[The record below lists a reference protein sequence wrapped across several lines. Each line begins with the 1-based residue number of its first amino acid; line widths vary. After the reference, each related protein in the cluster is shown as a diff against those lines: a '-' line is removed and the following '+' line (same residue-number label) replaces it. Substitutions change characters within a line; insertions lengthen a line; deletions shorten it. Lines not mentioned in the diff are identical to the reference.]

1 MISVPLQ
8 TQPENKD
15 THLNY
20 FLRIKVNV
28 GLGGGGRGKSAVA
41 PVVTDNDLFLMPVD
55 ISACKITPLI
65 RRRIN

>member
-20 FLRIKVNV
+20 FPRIKVNV
-28 GLGGGGRGKSAVA
+28 GLGGGRGKSAVA

-55 ISACKITPLI
+55 ISTCKITPLI
-65 RRRIN
+65 LRRIN

>member
-20 FLRIKVNV
+20 FPRIKVNV
-28 GLGGGGRGKSAVA
+28 GLGGGRDKSAVA

-65 RRRIN
+65 RRKIN

>member
-20 FLRIKVNV
+20 FSRIKVNV
-28 GLGGGGRGKSAVA
+28 GLGGGRGKSAVA

>member
-20 FLRIKVNV
+20 FPRIKVNV
-28 GLGGGGRGKSAVA
+28 GLGGGRGKSAVA

-65 RRRIN
+65 WRRIN